1 MIEGAAPVMNGEI
14 ATMFQPLAAFIGW
27 RYTRSRRR
35 DHFISFIALISLLGM
50 ILGVAALIVVLSVMN
65 GFEAELRGRI
75 LALIPHGFVD
85 ARDGYLRDWQPLAD
99 DLARTPGLAAAAP
112 YIGGSAMV
120 ARQGPVRGVQL
131 WAIDPRYETHVSSI
145 QHHVVAGHFGALATT
160 PFGIVIGDILARQLD
175 VMVGESID
183 VILPQVTVT
192 PLGIFPRQR
201 RFVVT
206 AIFRSGSQLDSTSA
220 FIDLKDGERFYQTG
234 GGVTGLRVKA
244 DDLFAAG
251 TLLRRWNARHDD
263 RYRVRDWSQTQGS
276 LFQSVK
282 MEKTMVALLL
292 FVIVAIAAFNIV
304 SILTM
309 MVNEKRADI
318 AVLRTMGASPRAMMT
333 IFMVQGAVIGLVGV
347 IVGTLIG
354 VPIAFNVG
362 AIVAAIEHLV
372 GAQLFDP
379 SLYFISRIPSVVVTR
394 NIVEICVAAW
404 LLSLL
409 AALYPAWRAA
419 QIQPAEALRYE

>member
-1 MIEGAAPVMNGEI
+1 
-14 ATMFQPLAAFIGW
+14 MFQPLAAFIGW

-35 DHFISFIALISLLGM
+35 DQFISFIALISLFGM

-75 LALIPHGFVD
+75 LALVPHGFID
-85 ARDGYLRDWQPLAD
+85 AREGYLRDWEPLAQE
-99 DLARTPGLAAAAP
+99 LAQTPGFVAAAP

-120 ARQGPVRGVQL
+120 ARRGPVRGVQL
-131 WAIDPRYETHVSSI
+131 SAIDTRYEKGVASV
-145 QHHVVAGHFGALATT
+145 QRQVVAGSFEDLSTT
-160 PFGIVIGDILARQLD
+160 PYGIVIGDILARQLD
-175 VMVGESID
+175 ATLGDTID

-192 PLGIFPRQR
+192 PLGIFPRQK
-201 RFVVT
+201 RFVVV
-206 AIFRSGSQLDSTSA
+206 AIFRSGSQLDSTA
-220 FIDLKDGERFYQTG
+220 VFINLQDGQRFYQTA
-234 GGVTGLRVKA
+234 GGVSGLRIAA
-244 DDLFAAG
+244 DDLFEARA
-251 TLLRRWNARHDD
+251 LLQHWNAGHGGN
-263 RYRVRDWSQTQGS
+263 YRVRDWSQTQGS

-318 AVLRTMGASPRAMMT
+318 AVLRTMGASPRAMMA
-333 IFMVQGAVIGLVGV
+333 IFMVQGALIGLAGVVIGA
-347 IVGTLIG
+347 LIG
-354 VPIAFNVG
+354 VPIALNVG
-362 AIVAAIEHLV
+362 DIVAGFERLF
-372 GAQLFDP
+372 GARIFDP
-379 SLYFISRIPSVVVTR
+379 NVYFISRIPAVVVAKDIFT
-394 NIVEICVAAW
+394 ICFLAW

-419 QIQPAEALRYE
+419 QIHPAEALRYE

>member
-1 MIEGAAPVMNGEI
+1 
-14 ATMFQPLAAFIGW
+14 MFQPLAGFIGW

-35 DHFISFIALISLLGM
+35 DQFISFIALISLFGM

-75 LALIPHGFVD
+75 LALVPHGFVE
-85 ARDGYLRDWQPLAD
+85 ARTGYLHDWQPLAD
-99 DLARTPGLAAAAP
+99 DLAHTPGIVAAAP

-120 ARQGPVRGVQL
+120 ARSGPVRGVQL
-131 WAIDPRYETHVSSI
+131 WAIDTEYEMRVSSVQRHI
-145 QHHVVAGHFGALATT
+145 VSGRFESLATT

-175 VMVGESID
+175 AMVGDSID

-192 PLGIFPRQR
+192 PLGIFPRQK
-201 RFVVT
+201 RFVVA
-206 AIFRSGSQLDSTSA
+206 AIFRSGSQLDSTTV
-220 FIDLKDGERFYQTG
+220 FINLQDGQRLYQTE
-234 GGVTGLRVKA
+234 GGVNGLRVA
-244 DDLFAAG
+244 TVDLFEAG
-251 TLLRRWNARHDD
+251 PLLQRWNAQHGD

-282 MEKTMVALLL
+282 MEKTMVGLLL

-318 AVLRTMGASPRAMMT
+318 AVLRTMGASPQAMMA
-333 IFMVQGAVIGLVGV
+333 IFMVQGAVIGLAGV
-347 IVGTLIG
+347 VIGALIG
-354 VPIAFNVG
+354 VPIALNVG
-362 AIVAAIEHLV
+362 SIVAAIE
-372 GAQLFDP
+372 QLAGVQIFDP
-379 SLYFISRIPSVVVTR
+379 SIYFISRIPSVVVAR
-394 NIVEICVAAW
+394 DIVEICLIAW
-404 LLSLL
+404 VLSLL

-419 QIQPAEALRYE
+419 QIHPAEALRYE